1 MTDASSRSQ
10 PQPSAPGQSSE
21 DGGISVLWLA
31 AVVLRR
37 RRFIA
42 IVTCVG
48 IVLSMGLALMRQ
60 TTYTTT
66 FTFLPQ
72 SQSDQSRAGLA
83 SLAGQFGINLGSL
96 GGGEQSPQLYA
107 DLLTTREILGPI
119 ATDSFFVDA
128 DSSESLPLAEFLK
141 IRSKPGPVATDKTL
155 RALRKDVISTSVAIR
170 TTGVVTVNV
179 RTTSRHVSFSIAD
192 RLLTGLNNFNLVTRQ
207 SQAREERRFT
217 QARLADAKRALRAAE
232 DSLQRFLEN
241 NRQFNSSAALQFQQ
255 DRLQRDVQLQQQV
268 VTSLAQQY
276 EENRI
281 REVRDTPVITVI
293 DPPILAARPDAR
305 LRGLILV
312 LGTGVALVISLLVVI
327 MQENWL
333 RNAAAGVDPEL
344 ALLKQEW
351 HRFRGD
357 KHS

>member
-1 MTDASSRSQ
+1 MTDASSRTQPQASEPSQ
-10 PQPSAPGQSSE
+10 PSGES
-21 DGGISVLWLA
+21 GVSVFWLA
-31 AVVLRR
+31 AVLLRR

-42 IVTCVG
+42 IVTCGG
-48 IVLSMGLALMRQ
+48 IVLSLALALLRQ

-72 SQSDQSRAGLA
+72 AQPDQSRAGLA
-83 SLAGQFGINLGSL
+83 NIAGQFGINLGSL

-119 ATDSFFVDA
+119 AADSFPIDA
-128 DSSESLPLAEFLK
+128 DSSRWLPLPDILK
-141 IRSKPGPVATDKTL
+141 IGSGEVPLVAAKTVK
-155 RALRKDVISTSVAIR
+155 ALREEVISTSVAIR

-179 RTTSRHVSFSIAD
+179 RTTSRHVSFAIAD

-305 LRGLILV
+305 LRALILV
-312 LGTGVALVISLLVVI
+312 LGTGVSFVIGLLIVI
-327 MQENWL
+327 VKESWI
-333 RNAAAGVDPEL
+333 RNATACIDPEL
-344 ALLKQEW
+344 ALLKKEW
-351 HRFRGD
+351 FRFRGD